1 MPPTMIDLRPL
12 ISPSFWF
19 DLTPTALG
27 PFFERAFFAVFA
39 LMVIAGMATRIAA
52 RNKLTDKYE
61 RIMALRAAN
70 LAFVYGLVGFVIYF
84 FTFEEIEF
92 FGARFWFL
100 VWFIALIISIV
111 RLVRYVKKEVPAL
124 RHRDQSR
131 VEANKYLPRR
141 NDR

>member
-1 MPPTMIDLRPL
+1 MLDLRPL
-12 ISPSFWF
+12 IKPSFWF
-19 DLTPTALG
+19 DLTPTAMG
-27 PFFERAFFAVFA
+27 PGFERLFFIVFA
-39 LMVIAGMATRIAA
+39 AMVIAGAATRIAA

-61 RIMALRAAN
+61 RIIALRAAN
-70 LAFVYGLVGFVIYF
+70 LAFAFGLVGFLIYF

-100 VWFIALIISIV
+100 VWLGALVVGVV
-111 RLVRYVKKEVPAL
+111 RLVRYAKKEVPAL

-141 NDR
+141 NR